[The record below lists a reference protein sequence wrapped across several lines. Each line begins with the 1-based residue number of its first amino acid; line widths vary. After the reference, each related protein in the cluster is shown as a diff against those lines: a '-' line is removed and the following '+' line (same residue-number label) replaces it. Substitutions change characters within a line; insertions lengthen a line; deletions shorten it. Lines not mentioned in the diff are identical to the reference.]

1 MKTVD
6 ACFPWEQ
13 HLLGNIKEIS
23 VKDVALEY
31 ATAHALAGKAAG
43 DAMLVAWYD
52 GKNNAGYPEVQ
63 ECTGDKPGWLA
74 YAESHGGNLAVNI
87 NSGEFIFVFAT
98 GLENP
103 TELKNPTELE
113 NQGG

>member
-6 ACFPWEQ
+6 PGFPLAHAQ
-13 HLLGNIKEIS
+13 HRNAREIDVS
-23 VKDVALEY
+23 VKGVALDY
-31 ATAHALAGKAAG
+31 AAAHILAGALAEKAAG
-43 DAMLVAWYD
+43 ETMLVAWFD

-74 YAESHGGNLAVNI
+74 YAESHGGNLGVNI
-87 NSGEFIFVFAT
+87 NGGEFIFVFAS
-98 GLENP
+98 G
-103 TELKNPTELE
+103 LE